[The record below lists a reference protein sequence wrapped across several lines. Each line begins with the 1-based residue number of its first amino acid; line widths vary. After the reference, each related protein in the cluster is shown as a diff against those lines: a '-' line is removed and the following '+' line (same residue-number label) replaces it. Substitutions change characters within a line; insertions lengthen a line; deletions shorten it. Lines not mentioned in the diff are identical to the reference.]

1 MVQSLKSRLIKYML
15 VALIL
20 AFFAIPITTFCIYDC
35 RYIVPQRVASVLLF
49 FFR

>member
-1 MVQSLKSRLIKYML
+1 MVQSLKSRLIKYIL

-20 AFFAIPITTFCIYDC
+20 AFFAIPLTMVCLFDC
-35 RYIVPQRVASVLLF
+35 RYIIPNRIGSILLF